1 MRVPS
6 LSFEERRRRSAIEAL
21 TLERKRLMLAVYL
34 CKIVQGNSEKDKE
47 FKKKLKLLSVARRKL
62 TNSMIHYKTT
72 TAECERILKT
82 KKLWVPDMA
91 WYKQV
96 QCGDFDKAISDIP
109 KLVALRQLA
118 ERYDEIKPIDQ
129 RAITTIVPPRA

>member
-1 MRVPS
+1 
-6 LSFEERRRRSAIEAL
+6 
-21 TLERKRLMLAVYL
+21 
-34 CKIVQGNSEKDKE
+34 
-47 FKKKLKLLSVARRKL
+47 
-62 TNSMIHYKTT
+62 MIHYKTT